1 MQWRFSMNP
10 SLLCLRNRSI
20 RIKDKY
26 MYTVLVVDDEPAN
39 LQMVEYTLSD
49 EYDVVPVKSGQM
61 ALKYLENSIP
71 DLILLDILMPQM
83 DGFEVYHR
91 IREKE
96 ALKDIP
102 VIFLTAAN
110 DVDTEENCFEIGA
123 VDFIG
128 KPFEP
133 KIVLRRVRRT
143 LELIHKNSEK
153 GYVLKQDNVRDI
165 ETDKEKTLA
174 VTVNG
179 MDIRIFQSEI
189 YYIEVFNNTCIIRTV
204 NRELSVRETLDRMQQ
219 RLDGHFVR
227 AGRSYL
233 VNVRYVA
240 ELADDMVIMQNGKR
254 IKLPRRNKKEIGQEI
269 LLKAG
274 HLSV

>member
-1 MQWRFSMNP
+1 
-10 SLLCLRNRSI
+10 
-20 RIKDKY
+20 

-61 ALKYLENSIP
+61 ALKYLENNIP

-204 NRELSVRETLDRMQQ
+204 NRERSVRETLDRMQQ

-274 HLSV
+274 HLNI